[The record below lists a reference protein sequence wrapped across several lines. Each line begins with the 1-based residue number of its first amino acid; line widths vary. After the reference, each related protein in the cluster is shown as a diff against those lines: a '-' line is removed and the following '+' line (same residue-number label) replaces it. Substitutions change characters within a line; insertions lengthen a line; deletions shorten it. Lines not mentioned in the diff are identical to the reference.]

1 MDDAGLLV
9 LGFNVT
15 SRASFIFLK
24 NQKVYYKSLKLGL
37 GFINLQMCLKEMTM
51 KKTKKGMEKRF
62 PYIWLCS
69 WYVRTLA
76 AQETQLGAFP
86 TPPCP
91 GQTSEQLNRNLW
103 RWGLDGSKQ
112 PGNSSV

>member
-51 KKTKKGMEKRF
+51 KKTKKGMEKRS
-62 PYIWLCS
+62 PYIRLCS

-76 AQETQLGAFP
+76 AQETQPGAFP
-86 TPPCP
+86 TPPP
-91 GQTSEQLNRNLW
+91 SPMPRSDLRAIKSESLEVGFGWQ
-103 RWGLDGSKQ
+103 
-112 PGNSSV
+112 